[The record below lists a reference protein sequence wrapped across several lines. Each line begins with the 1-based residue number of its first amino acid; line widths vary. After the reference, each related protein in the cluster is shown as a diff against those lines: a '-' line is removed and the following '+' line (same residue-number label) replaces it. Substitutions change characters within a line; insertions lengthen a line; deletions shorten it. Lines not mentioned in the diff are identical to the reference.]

1 MIEHQSIRTP
11 FGITVFGSAISRV
24 APDLASLKVSVTRV
38 ELKPSDAF
46 TKARQGSQAVQDALR
61 KARITEYGASRVTL
75 AQQHRY
81 IGGETKF
88 VGYQAK
94 VSFHVMLTE
103 LDRVEELLTAL
114 VAAGANEVDGVS
126 FETTRLK
133 ELRAE
138 ARRRAVAAALD
149 KATNYC
155 VAAGV
160 SVGGVLHI
168 EDVSPTVLQG
178 SEGHVHRE
186 PQIDDGGDTIAFDPS
201 AISVGATVLI
211 AYEIRTNVA

>member
-1 MIEHQSIRTP
+1 NQTEQAIRTP
-11 FGITVFGSAISRV
+11 FGITVFGSAVSRI
-24 APDLASLKVSVTRV
+24 APDIASLRVSVARL
-38 ELKPSDAF
+38 EQKPAEAF
-46 TKARQGSQAVQDALR
+46 AKAREGSQAVQECLR
-61 KARITEYGASRVTL
+61 KARITEFGASRVTL

-103 LDRVEELLTAL
+103 LDRVEEVLTAV

-133 ELRAE
+133 EVRAE

-155 VAAGV
+155 AAAGV
-160 SVGGVLHI
+160 AV
-168 EDVSPTVLQG
+168 
-178 SEGHVHRE
+178 
-186 PQIDDGGDTIAFDPS
+186 
-201 AISVGATVLI
+201 
-211 AYEIRTNVA
+211 